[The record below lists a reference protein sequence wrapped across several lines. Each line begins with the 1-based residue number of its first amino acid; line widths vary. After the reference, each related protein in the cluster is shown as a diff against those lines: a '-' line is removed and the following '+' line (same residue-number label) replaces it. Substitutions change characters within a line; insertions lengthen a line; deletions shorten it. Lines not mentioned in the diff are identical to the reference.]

1 MGEKKA
7 SKYSSESKQVKGS
20 KLFES
25 IRGFSLSLKKS
36 ILILLI
42 SLFVIFSLFL
52 MLSFNS
58 NNLVGES
65 THELDYMD
73 SISDLCDSPV
83 EAQNYL
89 IAFNSCSH
97 EDCDNPSNH
106 EIFLAG
112 SDDGEEWELIEEFD
126 NGHMGS
132 VPDIVY
138 YNDYIYLFHTS
149 SEGDHNYDVLDKCFN
164 IVDTGTVFLEGGDED
179 GWVDP
184 SLIIDDDEL
193 VLFYLP
199 GVKGQDPAM
208 CPEDVESCT
217 KEIHSARSSLSTLPL
232 FQLVLESRV
241 EAELNTKPDSGAII
255 SFSDPDIIQLED
267 GSYLLYVSSGS
278 NSLVYVGSDLD
289 GSFESPS
296 DDGELV
302 FASEKEGGVP
312 SAVQDLS
319 TGDVWL
325 YVHKDDE
332 DGNRIIKRAVSD
344 GITELSSSDFK
355 TVIDDDIFVDS
366 DNYKSFSPSI
376 IRWADDILV
385 CTEKDC
391 LGVVLGDLDGSGSI
405 NAADAITFTNAF
417 KIGTPYG
424 DADLDDNGFV
434 NWEDIKIFLGIYLK
448 S

>member
-1 MGEKKA
+1 MIFISSNIYIKKNNHY
-7 SKYSSESKQVKGS
+7 KME
-20 KLFES
+20 
-25 IRGFSLSLKKS
+25 IRMRKIF
-36 ILILLI
+36 LI
-42 SLFVIFSLFL
+42 SLLILVLLLSSCSKEENKINKFCGDGICDNFELKNPNLCPKDCKVKEHSVVDAAEESL
-52 MLSFNS
+52 
-58 NNLVGES
+58 ES
-65 THELDYMD
+65 EKVFEEEQVE
-73 SISDLCDSPV
+73 CDSPL

-97 EDCDNPSNH
+97 EDCDSPKNH

-149 SEGDHNYDVLDKCFN
+149 SGGDHNYDVLDKCFN
-164 IVDTGTVFLEGGDED
+164 IIETGTASLEGGDED

-184 SLIIDDDEL
+184 SLIVDGDEL

-208 CPEDVESCT
+208 CPEEVESCT
-217 KEIHSARSSLSTLPL
+217 KEIHSARSSLSTFPL
-232 FQLVLESRV
+232 FQLVSETRV
-241 EAELNTKPDSGAII
+241 EAELNTNPDSGAIR

-267 GSYLLYVSSGS
+267 DSYLLYVSSGS

-296 DDGELV
+296 DDIV
-302 FASEKEGGVP
+302 FASERQGGVP
-312 SAVQDLS
+312 SVIQDLS

-325 YVHKDDE
+325 YVHKDN
-332 DGNRIIKRAVSD
+332 DGNRVIKRAVSD

-355 TVIDDDIFVDS
+355 TVIDDGIFVDS
-366 DNYKSFSPSI
+366 DNHKSFSPSI
-376 IRWADDILV
+376 IRWPDD
-385 CTEKDC
+385 
-391 LGVVLGDLDGSGSI
+391 
-405 NAADAITFTNAF
+405 
-417 KIGTPYG
+417 
-424 DADLDDNGFV
+424 
-434 NWEDIKIFLGIYLK
+434 WR
-448 S
+448 